1 MDLNREKLEKKLK
14 TRLFYLCVENAGRS
28 QMAEAFFRKYA
39 PRGYLAKSAGTRPA
53 GEINPLAVE
62 VMKEMTR
69 TSSTIYNVFKSKRY
83 AA

>member
-62 VMKEMTR
+62 VMKEL
-69 TSSTIYNVFKSKRY
+69 TSCPNVVFCGFTK
-83 AA
+83 